1 MELVLM
7 NKRELAKVYSETSKG
22 EISARKALKEIEV
35 FLETMQEALE
45 KSHSLMFRNIGIFEV
60 KERKPRVISNPATKE
75 SIKIYPRKTVKF
87 RVSKNIIK

>member
-1 MELVLM
+1 MGLVLM
-7 NKRELAKVYSETSKG
+7 NKRELAKVYSEMSKG

-60 KERKPRVISNPATKE
+60 KERKSRIIANPVTRE
-75 SIKIYPRKTVKF
+75 LMKIYPKKIVKF
-87 RVSKNIIK
+87 RVFKSIVK

>member
-1 MELVLM
+1 M
-7 NKRELAKVYSETSKG
+7 NKRELAKVYSEVSKG

-60 KERKPRVISNPATKE
+60 IERKSRIIANPVTRE
-75 SIKIYPRKTVKF
+75 LMKIYPKKIVKF
-87 RVSKNIIK
+87 RVFKSIVK

>member
-7 NKRELAKVYSETSKG
+7 NKRELAKVYSEVSKG
-22 EISARKALKEIEV
+22 EISVRKALKEIEV

-60 KERKPRVISNPATKE
+60 IERKSRIIANPVTRE
-75 SIKIYPRKTVKF
+75 LMKIYPKKIVKF
-87 RVSKNIIK
+87 RVFKSIVK